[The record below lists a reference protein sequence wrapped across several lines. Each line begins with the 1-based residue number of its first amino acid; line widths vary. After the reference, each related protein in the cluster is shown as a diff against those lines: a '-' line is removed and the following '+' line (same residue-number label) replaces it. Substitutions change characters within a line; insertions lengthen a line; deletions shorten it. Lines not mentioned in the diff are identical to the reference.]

1 MNSWRYF
8 GLRCCAI
15 TVFTTLASTSVFAI
29 EAVWIGGPAG
39 TFSEQTNWSTGNVPS
54 GVLTNA
60 TIDANPAQA
69 TAVVLDLNVD
79 FGGLTVDAG
88 DSLHIQNG
96 VLAATDATTI
106 AGTLSLGPTGRLNP
120 SEYLWIQP
128 TGRVELTDNPTQ
140 AGSFV
145 QALFAPVWNQG
156 MITGAGRL
164 SDFSSLY
171 NEGQIIANIDNETLQ
186 FFPAPGVSHVNAG
199 EMHAN
204 AGGRL
209 AIAGQSGSPSSVIL
223 QNYNGTT
230 DGLIQSHVD
239 SIVDLANLTV
249 IGGEISSVD
258 GESSIFDQVFINN
271 VALNGVR
278 LEGEISGSRIVFQN
292 NVVNN
297 ATITPSVSSPLI
309 AVTSIAS
316 ISGTGRIELRGNSI
330 QGQSSSTPTPR
341 FVNEAGHTIAGPGT
355 IGGGSPFRLINRG
368 LIESYNYV
376 PNANLTLNVTTAA
389 TTPTTNSGI
398 LRARGGAKLTITG
411 NNTTLA
417 NFEGD
422 TPGLIEAAINSTV
435 QIISNVTV
443 EGGVLRAV
451 APAISGTDVPGKIT
465 SQGSGTGSPLLKNIR
480 MEGAIGDAISDWR
493 LLGDIENTGEL
504 TGPNIYVESA
514 ATLTGGGMVRLPN
527 NSAIRSPVTGSTSLL
542 INEDNSIVGSG
553 RIEPFNL
560 TFINR
565 GTVSA
570 TSSTTAMQI
579 GGMTNSGLLQ
589 ATGGATLTVI
599 GGGFQ
604 INNREGDAPGTIHA
618 DDASKVIVNLVSG
631 GILSSTGSGEIHTFT
646 TSSNSFADL
655 ENRGNVRLRGATRLS
670 GIIENNGS
678 IFADTATTQNVNV
691 ISGLAR
697 FAGIGQLGSSNA
709 GLNIVVGSS
718 SPAFLVNGPQ
728 HTIRSGGNIRVLNG
742 VFINEGTLIPE
753 TPQLTIDI
761 LESTS
766 MVQRGTILV
775 QGGKLLDLT
784 TRGSSFNNEGLL
796 DLAGEATFRRGN
808 TGSLEL
814 VNEAGANISLRGTLK
829 LDVPNVTGAQAVLWN
844 QAGASLTGKGTID
857 FSAGGQITGLLRNSG
872 VIRLEGE
879 FAELGRLYIDGDFA
893 QDATGYLEMNVAGT
907 APGDFDSL
915 ILSGGHAELGGKLV
929 VNPIATFD
937 PPVGHE
943 YTLID
948 TQGGT
953 VAGVFDSVGLPAI
966 AGRWW
971 SVDYQ
976 TDKVVL
982 GVNAITADFDGNGYV
997 DGDDLDDWQLASQGG
1012 TAAGDADGDGDSD
1025 GRDFLAWQ
1033 RQFGAGIN
1041 PLAMSVAVPE
1051 PGGIAILFSGMLG
1064 LVMWRKGMA
1073 NV

>member
-1 MNSWRYF
+1 MNRWQYF
-8 GLRCCAI
+8 GLRRCAI
-15 TVFTTLASTSVFAI
+15 IVFTVLASTSVFAI
-29 EAVWIGGPAG
+29 EAVWIGGPVG
-39 TFSEQTNWSTGNVPS
+39 TFSDPTNWSTGNVPS

-69 TAVVLDLNVD
+69 TAVVIDLNVD

-106 AGTLSLGPTGRLNP
+106 AGTLSLGATGRLNP

-140 AGSFV
+140 AGSFI
-145 QALFAPVWNQG
+145 QALFAAVWNQG
-156 MITGAGRL
+156 MIAGAGRL

-249 IGGEISSVD
+249 IGGEISSVG
-258 GESSIFDQVFINN
+258 GENSIFDQVFINN

-309 AVTSIAS
+309 AVTSMAS
-316 ISGTGRIELRGNSI
+316 IGGTGRIELRGNSI
-330 QGQSSSTPTPR
+330 QGQSSSTPTPG

-355 IGGGSPFRLINRG
+355 IGGPFRLINRG
-368 LIESYNYV
+368 LIESYNYM

-398 LRARGGAKLTITG
+398 LRARGGAKLTISG
-411 NNTTLA
+411 SGTTLA

-422 TPGLIEAAINSTV
+422 EAGLIEAAVNSTV
-435 QIISNVTV
+435 QITSTTTID
-443 EGGVLRAV
+443 GGVMRAV
-451 APAISGTDVPGKIT
+451 APAIPGPDVPGKIT
-465 SQGSGTGSPLLKNIR
+465 SQGSGTGSPLLKNVR
-480 MEGAIGDAISDWR
+480 LEGAIGDAISDWR

-504 TGPNIYVESA
+504 TGPNIYIESPA
-514 ATLTGGGMVRLPN
+514 MLTGGGTVRLAN
-527 NSAIRSPVTGSTSLL
+527 NSAIRSPSTGNTVLL

-565 GTVSA
+565 GTVRA
-570 TSSTTAMQI
+570 TSNTTAMQI

-604 INNREGDAPGTIHA
+604 INNREGDALGTIHA

-631 GILSSTGSGEIHTFT
+631 GILSSTGSGEIQTFT

-655 ENRGNVRLRGATRLS
+655 ENLGNVRLRGATRLS

-678 IFADTATTQNVNV
+678 IFADTATTQSIN
-691 ISGLAR
+691 IIGGLTQIT
-697 FAGIGQLGSSNA
+697 GTGQLGSSSS
-709 GLNIVVGSS
+709 GLNILVGNSG
-718 SPAFLVNGPQ
+718 PAFLVNGPQ
-728 HTIRSGGNIRVLNG
+728 HTISGGGNIQVSNG
-742 VFINEGTLIPE
+742 VFINEGTLMPEGGIPM
-753 TPQLTIDI
+753 LIDVR
-761 LESTS
+761 EGTS
-766 MVQRGTILV
+766 MVQRGTFFV
-775 QGGKLLDLT
+775 QGGQEMEVLT
-784 TRGSSFNNEGLL
+784 RSPTFNNKGYME
-796 DLAGEATFRRGN
+796 ATGEVTFRRGN
-808 TGSLEL
+808 TGSLEV
-814 VNEAGANISLRGTLK
+814 VNESGASIGLRGALH
-829 LDVPNVTGAQAVLWN
+829 LDVPNVTGAQTVLWN
-844 QAGASLTGKGTID
+844 QEGASLTGKGTID
-857 FSAGGQITGLLRNSG
+857 FSVGGQITGLFRNSG
-872 VIRLEGE
+872 YIRLEGE
-879 FAELGRLYIDGDFA
+879 FADLGRLYIEGDFV
-893 QDATGYLEMNVAGT
+893 QDATGHLDMDVAGT
-907 APGDFDSL
+907 EPGGFDSL
-915 ILSGGHAELGGKLV
+915 ILSGGHAELGGTLL
-929 VNPIATFD
+929 VNPIETFD
-937 PPVGHE
+937 PPVGYE
-943 YTLID
+943 YALID

-953 VAGVFDSVGLPAI
+953 VAGVFDSVGLPAL

-971 SVDYQ
+971 CLDYQ

-982 GVNAITADFDGNGYV
+982 GVKAITADFDGNGFV
-997 DGDDLDDWQLASQGG
+997 DGDDLDDWQLAYQGG

-1033 RQFGAGIN
+1033 RQFGSGIQFT
-1041 PLAMSVAVPE
+1041 ATEVASPVPE
-1051 PGGIAILFSGMLG
+1051 PSALVLLLFS
-1064 LVMWRKGMA
+1064 MA
-1073 NV
+1073 GSLIRRVR